1 MKYIKTYESF
11 KSNETVNEE
20 FIGNFLKGL
29 VPNWLKNIN
38 VKNSGKIDKAFK
50 DYEEKYKQA
59 SKDLSAVLDSK
70 GEVDKDRLSKIQSA
84 LVKKRDIITKE
95 LNREISVLTKDNEKS
110 KNYANFKRNAIDM
123 ELIEFELEQYQKSG
137 LEDNEYIETLKK
149 NSLNAKEK
157 KEKAENQ
164 LKRET
169 AKTEQEKVA
178 EEVTKDNLT
187 PGEILLY
194 RNSKDERCIVKVT
207 DNGELQRISKNIS
220 KGLYSKEDNKPDD
233 QKDLIGLF
241 EKEEGGS
248 PFKGPHND
256 EYDRLNRISKEAQE
270 KFK

>member
-20 FIGNFLKGL
+20 FIGNFLKVL

-38 VKNSGKIDKAFK
+38 VKNKRSIDKAFK
-50 DYEEKYKQA
+50 EYEEGYKKA

-84 LVKKRDIITKE
+84 LVKKRDILTKE
-95 LNREISVLTKDNEKS
+95 LNRQISVLTKDNEKS
-110 KNYANFKRNAIDM
+110 KNYANFKKNAIDM
-123 ELIEFELEQYQKSG
+123 NLIEFELEQYQESG
-137 LEDNEYIETLKK
+137 LEDNEYIEKLKK
-149 NSLNAKEK
+149 NSLDAKKK
-157 KEKAENQ
+157 KEDAENK

-169 AKTEQEKVA
+169 AKTEQEKVSNV
-178 EEVTKDNLT
+178 VTKDNLT

-220 KGLYSKEDNKPDD
+220 KNDYNKEMKKPED
-233 QKDLIGLF
+233 QRNLIDRF
-241 EKEEGGS
+241 EKEKGN
-248 PFKGPHND
+248 PFDKPHND
-256 EYDRLNRISKEAQE
+256 EYDRLSRISKQAQE

>member
-11 KSNETVNEE
+11 NREGNLNEE
-20 FIGNFLKGL
+20 FIGSFLKGL

-50 DYEEKYKQA
+50 NYEEKYKEA

-70 GEVDKDRLSKIQSA
+70 GQVDKNRLSKIQSA
-84 LVKKRDIITKE
+84 LVKKRDLLTKE

-123 ELIEFELEQYQKSG
+123 KLIDFELEQYKDVG

-149 NSLNAKEK
+149 NSLKAKKK
-157 KEKAENQ
+157 KEEAENK

-169 AKTEQEKVA
+169 AKTEQEESAKK
-178 EEVTKDNLT
+178 VTKDNLT

-194 RNSKDERCIVKVT
+194 KNSKDERSIVKVT
-207 DNGELQRISKNIS
+207 DDGKLQRISNTIS
-220 KGLYSKEDNKPDD
+220 DGDYNEQMKKPED
-233 QKDLIGLF
+233 QRDLIGLF
-241 EKEEGGS
+241 KNEEGD
-248 PFKGPHND
+248 PFSKPHND
-256 EYDRLNRISKEAQE
+256 EYDRLSRISKEAQE